1 MSTTSELYT
10 AWSAGTPF
18 VAPLPESSHPLLAVL
33 TLSVGLY
40 FAARYGV
47 AQKSS
52 VVYDLANTI
61 PSAVLLGFGIVFLFL
76 SVGLYV

>member
-1 MSTTSELYT
+1 MSATSELYA

-18 VAPLPESSHPLLAVL
+18 TAPLPESAHPILAITTL
-33 TLSVGLY
+33 TAGLY
-40 FAARYGV
+40 FAARYGIS
-47 AQKSS
+47 QKQSIAFEF
-52 VVYDLANTI
+52 ANTI